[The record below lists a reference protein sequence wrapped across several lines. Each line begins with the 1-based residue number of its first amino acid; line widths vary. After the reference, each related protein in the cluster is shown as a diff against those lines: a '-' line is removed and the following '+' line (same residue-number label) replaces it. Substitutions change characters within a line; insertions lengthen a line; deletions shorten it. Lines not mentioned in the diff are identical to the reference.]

1 MIGLRALLC
10 TVFIGL
16 GFIGQA
22 QALTWDEPWHR
33 EVVSQA
39 TSFGLYRIEKNGPD
53 TVTLKRVRHIAGDE
67 TAPTVELNAFYA
79 LRVTSKTGN
88 QVARFE
94 LPADKEAYFH
104 LKRTDSGWAIAT
116 PSAGYANFHASGKV
130 LATYRISA
138 HQALIEPQLYED
150 TQRCIFNVLH
160 GAPRCDQAVIDF
172 IDAEVAKPV
181 EGLEA
186 DSTLDTLGGFF
197 RQHAAL
203 ETASLIG
210 YTLPAQTLERFLAKP
225 DTHVQMAALR
235 ALAASA
241 NNDNAERLMRFVED
255 EQATLNART
264 LAALLLADMGARQMK
279 QRLQDYAPR
288 ASTEETGLGIKIM
301 DQRIGTNFP
310 HTLKDAVELAAR
322 RL

>member
-1 MIGLRALLC
+1 
-10 TVFIGL
+10 V
-16 GFIGQA
+16 
-22 QALTWDEPWHR
+22 
-33 EVVSQA
+33 
-39 TSFGLYRIEKNGPD
+39 
-53 TVTLKRVRHIAGDE
+53 
-67 TAPTVELNAFYA
+67 
-79 LRVTSKTGN
+79 
-88 QVARFE
+88 
-94 LPADKEAYFH
+94 
-104 LKRTDSGWAIAT
+104 
-116 PSAGYANFHASGKV
+116 
-130 LATYRISA
+130 
-138 HQALIEPQLYED
+138 IEPQLYED

-181 EGLEA
+181 EGLEG

-241 NNDNAERLMRFVED
+241 NSDNAERLMRFVED
-255 EQATLNART
+255 EQGTLNART
-264 LAALLLADMGARQMK
+264 LAAVLLADMGARQMK